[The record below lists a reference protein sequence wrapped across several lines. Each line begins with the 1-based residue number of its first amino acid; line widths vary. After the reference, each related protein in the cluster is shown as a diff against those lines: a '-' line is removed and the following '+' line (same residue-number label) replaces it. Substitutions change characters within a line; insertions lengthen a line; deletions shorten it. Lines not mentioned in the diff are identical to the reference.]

1 MLVLTRKLEES
12 VMIGDE
18 IEVRVL
24 GIHGDQ
30 VRLGFTAP
38 RSVAVFRKEVFV
50 AIQEENRQAA
60 HPGTGGLDQIAG
72 SLRKPEDL
80 KYISRDMAP
89 IEKEG

>member
-30 VRLGFTAP
+30 VRLGFSAP
-38 RSVAVFRKEVFV
+38 RNIAVFRKEVFV

-60 HPGTGGLDQIAG
+60 HPGADGLDEIAG
-72 SLRKPEDL
+72 PLRKN
-80 KYISRDMAP
+80 KKI
-89 IEKEG
+89 

>member
-30 VRLGFTAP
+30 VRLGFSAP
-38 RSVAVFRKEVFV
+38 RNVAVFRKEVFE

-60 HPGTGGLDQIAG
+60 HSGQAGLGEIAD
-72 SLRKPEDL
+72 SLRKNEDV
-80 KYISRDMAP
+80 K
-89 IEKEG
+89 

>member
-18 IEVRVL
+18 IEVKVL

-38 RSVAVFRKEVFV
+38 RNVAVFRKEVFE
-50 AIQEENRQAA
+50 AIQEENRRAA
-60 HPGTGGLDQIAG
+60 HPGAGGLDEIAG
-72 SLRKPEDL
+72 SLRKH
-80 KYISRDMAP
+80 
-89 IEKEG
+89 

>member
-30 VRLGFTAP
+30 VRLGFCAP
-38 RSVAVFRKEVFV
+38 RNIPVFRKEVFL

-60 HPGTGGLDQIAG
+60 QSVSGDMEAVAD
-72 SLRKPEDL
+72 SLRAHK
-80 KYISRDMAP
+80 SF
-89 IEKEG
+89 

>member
-30 VRLGFTAP
+30 VRLGFSAP
-38 RSVAVFRKEVFV
+38 RNVAVFRKEVFV
-50 AIQEENRQAA
+50 SIQEENRLAA
-60 HPGTGGLDQIAG
+60 KSDSAELGTIADT
-72 SLRKPEDL
+72 LRRGEDI
-80 KYISRDMAP
+80 K
-89 IEKEG
+89 

>member
-12 VMIGDE
+12 VMIGDD

-38 RSVAVFRKEVFV
+38 RKVPVFRKEVFE

-60 HPGTGGLDQIAG
+60 QSGSNGLDAITG
-72 SLRKPEDL
+72 SLRKKQEPL
-80 KYISRDMAP
+80 
-89 IEKEG
+89 

>member
-38 RSVAVFRKEVFV
+38 RNISVFRKEVFE

-60 HPGTGGLDQIAG
+60 RTGAGGLDAIADPR
-72 SLRKPEDL
+72 RKRG
-80 KYISRDMAP
+80 I
-89 IEKEG
+89 

>member
-30 VRLGFTAP
+30 VRLGFSAP
-38 RSVAVFRKEVFV
+38 RNVAVFRKEVFE

-60 HPGTGGLDQIAG
+60 HSNRAGLGEIAD
-72 SLRKPEDL
+72 SLRKNEDV
-80 KYISRDMAP
+80 K
-89 IEKEG
+89 

>member
-30 VRLGFTAP
+30 VRLGFSAP
-38 RSVAVFRKEVFV
+38 RNVAVFRKEVFE

-60 HPGTGGLDQIAG
+60 SPSISAGLNTIAD
-72 SLRKPEDL
+72 SLRETESTP
-80 KYISRDMAP
+80 
-89 IEKEG
+89 

>member
-30 VRLGFTAP
+30 VRLGFSAP
-38 RSVAVFRKEVFV
+38 RNVAVFRKEVFRKGKF
-50 AIQEENRQAA
+50 I
-60 HPGTGGLDQIAG
+60 HGGSHAKFWPWSG
-72 SLRKPEDL
+72 RGK
-80 KYISRDMAP
+80 R
-89 IEKEG
+89 EGD

>member
-38 RSVAVFRKEVFV
+38 RKVPVFRKEVFE

-60 HPGTGGLDQIAG
+60 HSDKGGLDAIAG
-72 SLRKPEDL
+72 SLRKNNDF
-80 KYISRDMAP
+80 S
-89 IEKEG
+89 

>member
-24 GIHGDQ
+24 GVHGDQ
-30 VRLGFTAP
+30 VRLGFSAP
-38 RSVAVFRKEVFV
+38 RRVPVFRKEVFE

-60 HPGTGGLDQIAG
+60 HAGGRDLDVIAG
-72 SLRKPEDL
+72 SLRQAK
-80 KYISRDMAP
+80 
-89 IEKEG
+89 

>member
-30 VRLGFTAP
+30 VRLGFSAP
-38 RSVAVFRKEVFV
+38 RNVAVFRKEVFES
-50 AIQEENRQAA
+50 IQEENRLAA
-60 HPGTGGLDQIAG
+60 KSNSMGLDTIAD
-72 SLRKPEDL
+72 SLRRGEDI
-80 KYISRDMAP
+80 K
-89 IEKEG
+89 